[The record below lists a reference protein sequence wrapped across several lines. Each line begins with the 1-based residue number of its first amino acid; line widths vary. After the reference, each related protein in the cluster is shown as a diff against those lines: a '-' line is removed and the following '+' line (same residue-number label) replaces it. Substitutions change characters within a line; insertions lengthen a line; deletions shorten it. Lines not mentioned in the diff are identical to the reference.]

1 MSKLI
6 KLLIQ
11 VCSDYCMS
19 MILPES
25 LFFFLKG
32 KKAVEGKTRKGKKSM
47 HILMIPE
54 NPVLQGT
61 KKPLW
66 NEAKYKRLEN
76 IWLG

>member
-1 MSKLI
+1 M
-6 KLLIQ
+6 
-11 VCSDYCMS
+11 
-19 MILPES
+19 
-25 LFFFLKG
+25 
-32 KKAVEGKTRKGKKSM
+32 EGKTRKGKKSM

-61 KKPLW
+61 KNPLW

>member
-1 MSKLI
+1 
-6 KLLIQ
+6 
-11 VCSDYCMS
+11 

-25 LFFFLKG
+25 FFFFFKG
-32 KKAVEGKTRKGKKSM
+32 EKSSSRENKKEKKSM
-47 HILMIPE
+47 YILMIPE

-61 KKPLW
+61 KNPLW